1 MSLKRIGR
9 KDAILSGL
17 FPKSTAFSKP
27 AICLIYALAEFHQFD
42 GEVPIRGI
50 GWKPKFKLGIIW
62 FIGTFSVINPDR
74 HSASISSILINFDGI

>member
-50 GWKPKFKLGIIW
+50 WVEAKIQAWHHMVHRDF
-62 FIGTFSVINPDR
+62 FRYQSR
-74 HSASISSILINFDGI
+74 SSFRLHIEHTY